1 MTIRQS
7 IPRLEDRRFLT
18 GQGCFTDDLRF
29 ADALHACVVRSPHAH
44 ARIERIDTAAARAM
58 PGVAAVLTGA
68 DVLADGLGLLRG
80 IVPLPGAIEP
90 PRRPL
95 AIDRARHAGD
105 PVALVVADTQAQARD
120 AAERVDVDWTP
131 LPAVVD
137 AAAALSAG
145 APVLWDEAPGNR
157 CVVWRQGD
165 AAAVDA
171 AFAGAAR
178 VVRITVRNNRLVGN
192 AIEPRVAIGG
202 WDAANDRAVLHTTSQ
217 GVHLIRQLLCDH
229 VFGWPHERL
238 RVVTPDVGG
247 GFGPKFFLYPEQA
260 LVVWA
265 ARRLQRTVRWT
276 SDRGEAFLSDTHAR
290 DQTATAQ
297 LAVDADGRFLAIR
310 AEVVANLGAYVSTF
324 GLGVPTD
331 GMAKVLTGCYR
342 IPAAQLTVTCAFTN
356 TVPVDAYRGAG
367 KPEALFL
374 LERLID
380 VAARTTG
387 HDPIELRRR
396 NLIPAS
402 AMPYRTALGKLY
414 DSGDFPAALEQAL
427 VLADRDGFAARR
439 AQAATAGRL
448 RGFGVA
454 CYLHGTGGIAD
465 EVSEVE
471 VGGDADAGVTVRVG
485 TQSSGQGHATVFA
498 QIVAQRLGL
507 PVDSIHVV
515 QGDTHI
521 IAKGGGT
528 GGSSSTIISGNTV
541 ARASDDLIEQGRERA
556 ADRLEAATAD
566 IEYARGRFHVVGTD
580 RGVSLFEIAAAGP
593 LVGSAAFQD
602 NMLSFPAGAQAAEV
616 EIDPQTGS
624 VTLVALASSVD
635 VGPPVNP
642 MLVAGQMHG
651 GLAQGIGQALMEH
664 AVHDPATGQLVA
676 GSLMDYALPRAADLP
691 AFRHGTVETASPN
704 NTLGFKGVG
713 ELGPIGAPPAV
724 VNAIVDALAD
734 ARVTHLE
741 MPVTA
746 ETVWRALGGFG
757 AEAVRPGRL

>member
-1 MTIRQS
+1 MTIGQS

-44 ARIERIDTAAARAM
+44 ARIERIDTVAARAM

-80 IVPLPGAIEP
+80 IVPLPSAIEP

-95 AIDRARHAGD
+95 AMERARHVGD
-105 PVALVVADTQAQARD
+105 PVALVVADTLAQARD
-120 AAERVDVDWTP
+120 AAERVDVDWAP
-131 LPAVVD
+131 LAAVVE
-137 AAAALSAG
+137 APAALLAG
-145 APVLWDEAPGNR
+145 APDLWDEAPGNR

-171 AFAGAAR
+171 AFAAAAH
-178 VVRITVRNNRLVGN
+178 VVDLTVRNNRLVGTS
-192 AIEPRVAIGG
+192 IEPRVAIGG
-202 WDAANDRAVLHTTSQ
+202 WDAAADRAVLHTTSQ
-217 GVHLIRQLLCDH
+217 GVHLIRRLLCDD
-229 VFGWPHERL
+229 VFGWPHDRL

-265 ARRLQRTVRWT
+265 ARRLRRTVRWT
-276 SDRGEAFLSDTHAR
+276 SDRSEAFLSDTHAR
-290 DQTATAQ
+290 DQTATAE
-297 LAVDADGRFLAIR
+297 LALDADGRFLAIR

-367 KPEALFL
+367 KPEAMFL

-387 HDPIELRRR
+387 IDPIALRRR
-396 NLIPAS
+396 NLIPAA
-402 AMPYRTALGKLY
+402 AMPYRTALGKIY
-414 DSGDFPAALEQAL
+414 DSGDLPAALEQAL
-427 VLADRDGFAARR
+427 TLAEYDGFAVRR
-439 AQAATAGRL
+439 VQAATAGRL

-465 EVSEVE
+465 ETSEVE
-471 VGGDADAGVTVRVG
+471 VGGDAAAGITVRVG
-485 TQSSGQGHATVFA
+485 AQSSGQGHATAFA

-507 PVDSIHVV
+507 PVDGIHVL
-515 QGDTHI
+515 QGDTDA
-521 IAKGGGT
+521 IARGGGT
-528 GGSSSTIISGNTV
+528 GGSSSTIITGNTV
-541 ARASDDLIEQGRERA
+541 ARASDDLIAQGRERA
-556 ADRLEAATAD
+556 ADRLEAAKAD
-566 IEYARGRFHVVGTD
+566 IEYTQGRFHVVGTD
-580 RGVSLFEIAAAGP
+580 RGVSLFELAAGSR
-593 LVGSAAFQD
+593 LAGSAAFRD
-602 NMLSFPAGAQAAEV
+602 SMLSFPAGAQAAEV

-624 VTLVALASSVD
+624 VALIALASSVD

-651 GLAQGIGQALMEH
+651 GLAQGIGQAMMEH
-664 AVHDPATGQLVA
+664 AVHDPATGQPVA

-691 AFRHGTVETASPN
+691 AFRHGTMESASPN

-724 VNAIVDALAD
+724 INAIVDALAG
-734 ARVTHLE
+734 AGVTHLD
-741 MPVTA
+741 MPATS
-746 ETVWRALGGFG
+746 ETVWRALGGSG
-757 AEAVRPGRL
+757 GSRSA

>member
-1 MTIRQS
+1 MTIGQS

-29 ADALHACVVRSPHAH
+29 ADALFACVVRSPHAH

-68 DVLADGLGLLRG
+68 DVLADGLGLLKG

-105 PVALVVADTQAQARD
+105 PVALVVADTLARARD

-137 AAAALSAG
+137 AAGALSAG
-145 APVLWDEAPGNR
+145 APVLWDEAPGNH

-165 AAAVDA
+165 AVAVDA
-171 AFAGAAR
+171 AFAGAAH
-178 VVRITVRNNRLVGN
+178 VISLTVRNNRLVGN

-217 GVHLIRQLLCDH
+217 GVHLIRQLLCDD
-229 VFGWPHERL
+229 VFGWPHDRL

-276 SDRGEAFLSDTHAR
+276 SDRSEAFLSDTHAR
-290 DQTATAQ
+290 DQTATAE
-297 LAVDADGRFLAIR
+297 LALDADGRFLAIR

-331 GMAKVLTGCYR
+331 GMAKVLTGCYG
-342 IPAAQLTVTCAFTN
+342 IPAAQLTVTCAFSN

-380 VAARTTG
+380 VAARATG
-387 HDPIELRRR
+387 HDPTDLRRR
-396 NLIPAS
+396 NLIPAA
-402 AMPYRTALGKLY
+402 AMPYRTALGKVY

-427 VLADRDGFAARR
+427 ALAERDGFAARR

-465 EVSEVE
+465 ETSEVE
-471 VGGDADAGVTVRVG
+471 AGGDADAGITVRVG
-485 TQSSGQGHATVFA
+485 AQSSGQGHATVFA

-515 QGDTHI
+515 QGDTHT
-521 IAKGGGT
+521 IARGGGT

-556 ADRLEAATAD
+556 ADRLEAAQAD
-566 IEYARGRFHVVGTD
+566 IDYAQGRFHVVGTD
-580 RGVSLFEIAAAGP
+580 RGVSLFELAAASR
-593 LVGSAAFQD
+593 LAGSAAFQD
-602 NMLSFPAGAQAAEV
+602 SMLSFPAGAQAAEV

-651 GLAQGIGQALMEH
+651 GLTQGIGQALMEH

-724 VNAIVDALAD
+724 VNAIADALAD
-734 ARVTHLE
+734 AGVTHLD

-746 ETVWRALGGFG
+746 ETVWRALRGGLG
-757 AEAVRPGRL
+757 GESA

>member
-1 MTIRQS
+1 MTIGQS
-7 IPRLEDRRFLT
+7 LPRLEDRRFLT
-18 GQGCFTDDLRF
+18 GQGCFTDDLPF
-29 ADALHACVVRSPHAH
+29 PDALHACVVRSPHAH

-58 PGVAAVLTGA
+58 PGVVTVLTGV
-68 DVLADGLGLLRG
+68 DVLADGLGLLKG

-95 AIDRARHAGD
+95 AIDRARHVGD
-105 PVALVVADTQAQARD
+105 PVALVVADTQAHARD
-120 AAERVDVDWTP
+120 ATERIDVTWTP
-131 LPAVVD
+131 LSAVVD
-137 AAAALSAG
+137 AAAALAAD
-145 APVLWDEAPGNR
+145 APVPWDDVPGNR

-165 AAAVDA
+165 AAAVDT
-171 AFAGAAR
+171 AFAGAAN
-178 VVRITVRNNRLVGN
+178 VVGLTVHNNRLVGTS
-192 AIEPRVAIGG
+192 IEPRVAIGG
-202 WDAANDRAVLHTTSQ
+202 WDAANGRAVLHTTSQ

-229 VFGWPHERL
+229 VFGWPHDRL
-238 RVVTPDVGG
+238 RVLTPDVGG

-276 SDRGEAFLSDTHAR
+276 SDRSEAFLSDTHAR
-290 DQTATAQ
+290 DQTATAE
-297 LAVDADGRFLAIR
+297 LALDADGRFLAIR

-427 VLADRDGFAARR
+427 ALADRDGFAARR
-439 AQAATAGRL
+439 AQAATIGRL

-465 EVSEVE
+465 ETSEIE
-471 VGGDADAGVTVRVG
+471 VGGDANAGITVRVG

-515 QGDTHI
+515 QGDTHA
-521 IAKGGGT
+521 IARGGGT

-556 ADRLEAATAD
+556 ADRLEAAATD

-580 RGVSLFEIAAAGP
+580 RGVSLFEIATAGP
-593 LVGSAAFQD
+593 LVSSVAFRD

-734 ARVTHLE
+734 AGVTHLE

-746 ETVWRALGGFG
+746 ETVWRALGGLA
-757 AEAVRPGRL
+757 AEAVRPGPR

>member
-1 MTIRQS
+1 MTIGQS

-18 GQGCFTDDLRF
+18 GQGCFTDDLTF
-29 ADALHACVVRSPHAH
+29 PNALHAYVVRSPHAH
-44 ARIERIDTAAARAM
+44 ARIERIDTAAAHAM
-58 PGVAAVLTGA
+58 PGVMAVLTGGDA
-68 DVLADGLGLLRG
+68 VADGLGSLKG

-90 PRRPL
+90 ARRPL
-95 AIDRARHAGD
+95 AIDRARHVGD
-105 PVALVVADTQAQARD
+105 PVALVVAETFAQARD
-120 AAERVDVDWTP
+120 AAELVDVAWTP
-131 LPAVVD
+131 LAAVVD
-137 AAAALSAG
+137 APAALAAD
-145 APVLWDEAPGNR
+145 APVLWDEVPDNR
-157 CVVWRQGD
+157 CVTWRLGD
-165 AAAVDA
+165 ATAVDA
-171 AFAGAAR
+171 AFAGAAH
-178 VVRITVRNNRLVGN
+178 TVTLTVHNNRLVGN

-217 GVHLIRQLLCDH
+217 GVHLIRRLLCDH
-229 VFGWPHERL
+229 VFGWPHDKL

-265 ARRLQRTVRWT
+265 ARRLRRTVRWT
-276 SDRGEAFLSDTHAR
+276 SDRSEAFLSDTHAR
-290 DQTATAQ
+290 DQTATAD
-297 LAVDADGRFLAIR
+297 LALDADGRFLAIR
-310 AEVVANLGAYVSTF
+310 ADVTANLGAYVSTF
-324 GLGVPTD
+324 ALGVPTD

-342 IPAAQLTVTCAFTN
+342 IPAAQLTVTCAFSN

-367 KPEALFL
+367 KPETLFL

-380 VAARTTG
+380 VAARATR

-427 VLADRDGFAARR
+427 ALADRDGFAVRR
-439 AQAATAGRL
+439 ARSAAAGHL

-465 EVSEVE
+465 ETSEVE
-471 VGGDADAGVTVRVG
+471 ASGDASAGITVRVG
-485 TQSSGQGHATVFA
+485 AQSSGQGHATMLA

-507 PVDSIHVV
+507 PVESIHVV
-515 QGDTHI
+515 QGDTQS
-521 IAKGGGT
+521 IARGGGT
-528 GGSSSTIISGNTV
+528 GGSSSTIISGNTA

-556 ADRLEAATAD
+556 ADRLEAAKAD
-566 IEYARGRFHVVGTD
+566 IEYARGRFNVVGTD
-580 RGVSLFEIAAAGP
+580 RGVSLFELAAAGR
-593 LVGSAAFQD
+593 LVGSATFQD
-602 NMLSFPAGAQAAEV
+602 DMLSFPGGAQAAEV
-616 EIDPQTGS
+616 EIDPETGS
-624 VTLVALASSVD
+624 VTLVALASSAD
-635 VGPPVNP
+635 IGPPVNP

-664 AVHDPATGQLVA
+664 AVYDRETGQPVA

-691 AFRHGTVETASPN
+691 AFRYGTVETASPN

-734 ARVTHLE
+734 AGVVHLD

-746 ETVWRALGGFG
+746 EKVWRAGQRGK
-757 AEAVRPGRL
+757 R

>member
-1 MTIRQS
+1 MTIGQS
-7 IPRLEDRRFLT
+7 IPRIEDRRFLT

-44 ARIERIDTAAARAM
+44 ARIERIDTVAARAM

-80 IVPLPGAIEP
+80 IVPLPSAIEP

-95 AIDRARHAGD
+95 AMERARHVGD
-105 PVALVVADTQAQARD
+105 PVALVVADTLARARD
-120 AAERVDVDWTP
+120 AAERVDVDWAP
-131 LPAVVD
+131 LAAVVE
-137 AAAALSAG
+137 APAALLAG
-145 APVLWDEAPGNR
+145 APDLWDEAPGNR

-171 AFAGAAR
+171 AFAAAAH
-178 VVRITVRNNRLVGN
+178 VVDLTVRNNRLVGTS
-192 AIEPRVAIGG
+192 IEPRVAIGG
-202 WDAANDRAVLHTTSQ
+202 WDAAADRAVLHTTSQ
-217 GVHLIRQLLCDH
+217 GVHLIRRLLCDD
-229 VFGWPHERL
+229 VFGWPHDRL

-265 ARRLQRTVRWT
+265 ARRLRRTVRWT
-276 SDRGEAFLSDTHAR
+276 SDRSEAFLSDTHAR
-290 DQTATAQ
+290 DQTATAE
-297 LAVDADGRFLAIR
+297 LALDADGRFLAIR

-367 KPEALFL
+367 KPEAMFL

-387 HDPIELRRR
+387 IDPIALRRR
-396 NLIPAS
+396 NLIPAA
-402 AMPYRTALGKLY
+402 AMPYRTALGKIY

-427 VLADRDGFAARR
+427 TLAEYDGFAVRR
-439 AQAATAGRL
+439 VQAATAGRL

-465 EVSEVE
+465 ETSEVE
-471 VGGDADAGVTVRVG
+471 VGGDAAAGVTVRVG
-485 TQSSGQGHATVFA
+485 AQSSGQGHATAFA

-507 PVDSIHVV
+507 PVDGIHVL
-515 QGDTHI
+515 QGDTDA
-521 IAKGGGT
+521 IARGGGT
-528 GGSSSTIISGNTV
+528 GGSSSTIITGNTV
-541 ARASDDLIEQGRERA
+541 ARASDDLIAQGRERA
-556 ADRLEAATAD
+556 ADRLEAAKAD
-566 IEYARGRFHVVGTD
+566 IEYTQGRFHVVGTD
-580 RGVSLFEIAAAGP
+580 RGVSLFELAAGSR
-593 LVGSAAFQD
+593 LAGSAAFRD
-602 NMLSFPAGAQAAEV
+602 SMLSFPAGAQAAEV

-624 VTLVALASSVD
+624 VALIALASSVD

-651 GLAQGIGQALMEH
+651 GLAQGIGQAMMEH
-664 AVHDPATGQLVA
+664 AVHDPATGQPVA
-676 GSLMDYALPRAADLP
+676 GSLMDYALPRATDLP
-691 AFRHGTVETASPN
+691 AFRHGTMESASPN

-724 VNAIVDALAD
+724 INAIVDALAG
-734 ARVTHLE
+734 AGVTHLD
-741 MPVTA
+741 MPATS
-746 ETVWRALGGFG
+746 ETVWRALGGSG
-757 AEAVRPGRL
+757 GSRSA

>member
-1 MTIRQS
+1 MTIWQS

-18 GQGCFTDDLRF
+18 GQGRFTDDLRF
-29 ADALHACVVRSPHAH
+29 ADALHAYVLRSPHAH

-80 IVPLPGAIEP
+80 IVPLPSAIEP

-95 AIDRARHAGD
+95 AMERARHVGD
-105 PVALVVADTQAQARD
+105 PVALVVADTLAQARD
-120 AAERVDVDWTP
+120 AAERVDVDWAP
-131 LPAVVD
+131 LAAVVE
-137 AAAALSAG
+137 APAALLAG
-145 APVLWDEAPGNR
+145 APDLWDEAPGNR

-171 AFAGAAR
+171 AFAAAAH
-178 VVRITVRNNRLVGN
+178 VVDLTVRNNRLVGTS
-192 AIEPRVAIGG
+192 IEPRVAIGG
-202 WDAANDRAVLHTTSQ
+202 WDAAADRAVLHTTSQ
-217 GVHLIRQLLCDH
+217 GVHLIRRLLCDD
-229 VFGWPHERL
+229 VFGWPHDRL

-265 ARRLQRTVRWT
+265 ARRLRRTVRWT
-276 SDRGEAFLSDTHAR
+276 SDRSEAFLSDTHAR
-290 DQTATAQ
+290 DQTATAE
-297 LAVDADGRFLAIR
+297 LALDADGRFLAIR

-367 KPEALFL
+367 KPEAMFL

-387 HDPIELRRR
+387 IDPIALRRR
-396 NLIPAS
+396 NLIPAA
-402 AMPYRTALGKLY
+402 AMPYRTALGKIY

-427 VLADRDGFAARR
+427 TLAEYDGFAVRR
-439 AQAATAGRL
+439 VQAATAGRL

-465 EVSEVE
+465 ETSEVE
-471 VGGDADAGVTVRVG
+471 VGGDAAAGVTVRVG
-485 TQSSGQGHATVFA
+485 AQSSGQGHATAFA

-507 PVDSIHVV
+507 PVDGIHVL
-515 QGDTHI
+515 QGDTDA
-521 IAKGGGT
+521 IARGGGT
-528 GGSSSTIISGNTV
+528 GGSSSTIITGNTV
-541 ARASDDLIEQGRERA
+541 ARASDDLIAQGRERA
-556 ADRLEAATAD
+556 ADRLEAAKAD
-566 IEYARGRFHVVGTD
+566 IEYTQGRFHVVGTD
-580 RGVSLFEIAAAGP
+580 RGVSLFELAAGSR
-593 LVGSAAFQD
+593 LAGSAAFRD
-602 NMLSFPAGAQAAEV
+602 SMLSFPAGAQAAEV

-624 VTLVALASSVD
+624 VALIALASSVD

-651 GLAQGIGQALMEH
+651 GLAQGIGQAMMEH
-664 AVHDPATGQLVA
+664 AVHDPATGQPVA

-691 AFRHGTVETASPN
+691 AFRHGTMESASPN

-724 VNAIVDALAD
+724 INAIVDALAG
-734 ARVTHLE
+734 AGVTHLD
-741 MPVTA
+741 MPATS
-746 ETVWRALGGFG
+746 ETVWRALGGSG
-757 AEAVRPGRL
+757 GSRSA

>member
-1 MTIRQS
+1 MTIGQS
-7 IPRLEDRRFLT
+7 LPRLEDRRFLT
-18 GQGCFTDDLRF
+18 GQGCFTDDLPF
-29 ADALHACVVRSPHAH
+29 PDALHACVVRSPHAH

-58 PGVAAVLTGA
+58 PGVVTVLTGV
-68 DVLADGLGLLRG
+68 DVLADGLGLLKG

-95 AIDRARHAGD
+95 AIDRARHVGD
-105 PVALVVADTQAQARD
+105 PVALVVADTQAHARD
-120 AAERVDVDWTP
+120 ATERIDVTWTP
-131 LPAVVD
+131 LSAVVD
-137 AAAALSAG
+137 AAAALAAD
-145 APVLWDEAPGNR
+145 APVLWDDVPGNR

-165 AAAVDA
+165 AAAVDT
-171 AFAGAAR
+171 AFAGAAH
-178 VVRITVRNNRLVGN
+178 VVSLTVRNNRLVGN

-202 WDAANDRAVLHTTSQ
+202 WDAANGRAVLHTTSQ

-229 VFGWPHERL
+229 VFGWPHDRL
-238 RVVTPDVGG
+238 RVLTPDVGG

-276 SDRGEAFLSDTHAR
+276 SDRSEAFLSDTHAR
-290 DQTATAQ
+290 DQTATAE
-297 LAVDADGRFLAIR
+297 LALDADGRFLAIR

-427 VLADRDGFAARR
+427 ALADRDGFAARR
-439 AQAATAGRL
+439 AQAATIGRL

-465 EVSEVE
+465 ETSEIE
-471 VGGDADAGVTVRVG
+471 VGGDANAGITVRVG

-515 QGDTHI
+515 QGDTHA
-521 IAKGGGT
+521 IARGGGT

-580 RGVSLFEIAAAGP
+580 RGVSLFEIATAGP
-593 LVGSAAFQD
+593 LVGSAAFRD

-734 ARVTHLE
+734 AGVTHLE

-746 ETVWRALGGFG
+746 ETVWRALGGLA
-757 AEAVRPGRL
+757 AEAVRPEPL